1 MTPFI
6 VPYLDYE
13 PQIGEGAQFGEGA
26 AVIGRAV
33 LGRDVAAGD
42 FAALRADGERIEVG
56 DGCRLLARATV
67 HISDGRLP
75 SRIGARATVGRYALV
90 HACDIGADCVL
101 ADGAV
106 VMDGSALG
114 PRAAVAAG
122 ALVPPGKTLE
132 GGALYAGAP
141 ARAVRA
147 LDTGALAAFR
157 GAVLAGRGGEHLD
170 FPPPP
175 LNMAPWRGAGAGP
188 LYEHAGA
195 APHADPAA
203 YVAPNAVVC
212 GRVLIAESASVWF
225 ATVIAADGAEIRVGP
240 RTSVQD
246 NSLLATHAKSGRLE
260 IGADVTIGHN
270 VRMGACRVG
279 DRCLIG
285 MGAEVA
291 DGTVVEDDG
300 VVAARALTEPGTRV
314 RAGWIWAGRPAR
326 AFRPVTDAE
335 RRFFRRGAEIY
346 VAYAARYLAGASGRS
361 GG

>member
-1 MTPFI
+1 MTPL
-6 VPYLDYE
+6 VAPYLDYE
-13 PQIGEGAQFGEGA
+13 PQIGAGARFGEDA

-33 LGRDVAAGD
+33 LGRGVAAGD
-42 FAALRADGERIEVG
+42 CATVRADGERIEIG
-56 DGCRLLARATV
+56 DDCRLLARATV
-67 HISDGRLP
+67 HIADSRFP
-75 SRIGARATVGRYALV
+75 ARIGARTTVGRYALV

-106 VMDGSALG
+106 VMDGAELG
-114 PRAAVAAG
+114 PCAAVAAG

-147 LDTGALAAFR
+147 LDPGALAAFR
-157 GAVLAGRGGEHLD
+157 DAVLAGRGGAHLD
-170 FPPPP
+170 FSPPPG
-175 LNMAPWRGAGAGP
+175 MAPWRGAGAGP

-195 APHADPAA
+195 APDVDAA
-203 YVAPNAVVC
+203 AWVAPNAVVR
-212 GRVLIAESASVWF
+212 GRVRLAASASVWF
-225 ATVIAADGAEIRVGP
+225 ATVIAADGAEIGVGP

-246 NSLLATHAKSGRLE
+246 NSILAAGAGAGPIG

-279 DRCLIG
+279 DRCVIG
-285 MGAEVA
+285 MGAEVG
-291 DGTVVEDDG
+291 DGTVVEDDSI
-300 VVAARALTEPGTRV
+300 VAARAQTEPGTRV

-335 RRFFRRGAEIY
+335 RGFFRRGAEVY
-346 VAYAARYLAGASGRS
+346 VGYAARYLAQAAARKG
-361 GG
+361 